1 MKKQRVMI
9 VIRSNVNGKRRYITL
24 TGKVPRPDSP
34 FFCAGCP
41 LALRITFTKKPL
53 PTITRP
59 LSISQRRK
67 KWRFWKNPRSAFSL
81 PTRTQGARRLPERLR
96 NTWTRVVGCGS
107 TAPTS
112 PTNRL

>member
-41 LALRITFTKKPL
+41 LA
-53 PTITRP
+53 
-59 LSISQRRK
+59 
-67 KWRFWKNPRSAFSL
+67 
-81 PTRTQGARRLPERLR
+81 
-96 NTWTRVVGCGS
+96 
-107 TAPTS
+107 
-112 PTNRL
+112 